1 MASELT
7 AADVTH
13 RLADQLQMLSQVAE
27 TLTFRLLDLEERLA
41 GQELQ
46 LKGGSAGSDLITGG
60 TELRLAETEGRLTR
74 LESLLE
80 SGLPGEVDLAEPVRH
95 LRSVEPDLEV
105 FAPAASDSEAED
117 VEPDDFEVDDSAVED
132 LDVVESVAGESVA
145 GEQGAFD
152 PIEPDPMEP
161 DPMDSDPIHL
171 ASIHAEQAQDA
182 TTTDD
187 FAFRDDPFLE
197 EHEQPFM
204 DELSA

>member
-13 RLADQLQMLSQVAE
+13 RLADQLQVLSQVAE

-46 LKGGSAGSDLITGG
+46 LQGGSAGSDLIADG
-60 TELRLAETEGRLTR
+60 TKLRLAETEERLTR

-80 SGLPGEVDLAEPVRH
+80 SGLAGEADLAVEADLAEPVRH
-95 LRSVEPDLEV
+95 LRSVEPDLGV
-105 FAPAASDSEAED
+105 FAPAAGDSEAED
-117 VEPDDFEVDDSAVED
+117 FGPEDFEADDPEAED
-132 LDVVESVAGESVA
+132 SGVVESGAGESVV
-145 GEQGAFD
+145 GEQGTFD

-161 DPMDSDPIHL
+161 DSIHL
-171 ASIHAEQAQDA
+171 APIHAEQAQDA
-182 TTTDD
+182 TTDD
-187 FAFRDDPFLE
+187 FAFRDDPFME

>member
-13 RLADQLQMLSQVAE
+13 RLADQLQVLSQVAE

-46 LKGGSAGSDLITGG
+46 LQGGSAGSDLIADG
-60 TELRLAETEGRLTR
+60 TELRLAETEERLTR

-80 SGLPGEVDLAEPVRH
+80 SGLAGEADLAVEADLAEPVRH
-95 LRSVEPDLEV
+95 LRSVEPDLGV
-105 FAPAASDSEAED
+105 FAPAAEDFEPQDFGADDPEAED
-117 VEPDDFEVDDSAVED
+117 SGV
-132 LDVVESVAGESVA
+132 GESVA
-145 GEQGAFD
+145 GEEGRFD
-152 PIEPDPMEP
+152 PIEPDPM
-161 DPMDSDPIHL
+161 DSDPLHL
-171 ASIHAEQAQDA
+171 APIHAEQAQDA
-182 TTTDD
+182 TTDD
-187 FAFRDDPFLE
+187 FAFRDDPFME

>member
-13 RLADQLQMLSQVAE
+13 RLADQLQVLSQVAE

-46 LKGGSAGSDLITGG
+46 LKGGSAGSDLIADG
-60 TELRLAETEGRLTR
+60 TELRLAETEERLTR

-80 SGLPGEVDLAEPVRH
+80 SGLGVEVDLAEPVRH

-105 FAPAASDSEAED
+105 FASAAGDSEAED
-117 VEPDDFEVDDSAVED
+117 VEPDDFEVDDSEAED
-132 LDVVESVAGESVA
+132 SGVVESVAGESVA

-152 PIEPDPMEP
+152 PME
-161 DPMDSDPIHL
+161 SDPIHL

-182 TTTDD
+182 TTDD

>member
-13 RLADQLQMLSQVAE
+13 RLADQLQVLSQVAE

-46 LKGGSAGSDLITGG
+46 LQGGSAGSDLIAGG
-60 TELRLAETEGRLTR
+60 TELRLAETEERLTR

-80 SGLPGEVDLAEPVRH
+80 SGLAGEADLAEPVRH
-95 LRSVEPDLEV
+95 LRSVEPDLGV
-105 FAPAASDSEAED
+105 FAPAAGDSEAED
-117 VEPDDFEVDDSAVED
+117 FEADDPEAEDSG
-132 LDVVESVAGESVA
+132 VVESGVGESVA
-145 GEQGAFD
+145 GEQGTFD

-161 DPMDSDPIHL
+161 DPMDSDPLHL
-171 ASIHAEQAQDA
+171 APIHAEQAQDA
-182 TTTDD
+182 TTDD
-187 FAFRDDPFLE
+187 FAFRDDPFME

>member
-46 LKGGSAGSDLITGG
+46 LQGGSAGSDLIAGG
-60 TELRLAETEGRLTR
+60 TELRLAETEERLTR

-80 SGLPGEVDLAEPVRH
+80 SGLAGEADLVEPVRH

-105 FAPAASDSEAED
+105 SAPEAED
-117 VEPDDFEVDDSAVED
+117 FGREDFGADDPEAEDSG
-132 LDVVESVAGESVA
+132 VVESGVGESVA
-145 GEQGAFD
+145 GEQGTFD
-152 PIEPDPMEP
+152 PIEP

-171 ASIHAEQAQDA
+171 APIHAEQAQDA
-182 TTTDD
+182 TTDD
-187 FAFRDDPFLE
+187 FAFRDDPFME

>member
-13 RLADQLQMLSQVAE
+13 RLADQLQVLSQVAE

-46 LKGGSAGSDLITGG
+46 LQGGAAGADLIADG
-60 TELRLAETEGRLTR
+60 TELRLAETEERLTR

-80 SGLPGEVDLAEPVRH
+80 SGLAVEADLAEPVRH
-95 LRSVEPDLEV
+95 LRSVEPDLGV
-105 FAPAASDSEAED
+105 FASAAGDSGAED
-117 VEPDDFEVDDSAVED
+117 FGSEDFEVDDPEAED
-132 LDVVESVAGESVA
+132 SGGLESVAGESVA

-152 PIEPDPMEP
+152 PIEPDPIEP
-161 DPMDSDPIHL
+161 DPIHL
-171 ASIHAEQAQDA
+171 APIHAEQAQDP
-182 TTTDD
+182 TTDD

>member
-13 RLADQLQMLSQVAE
+13 RLADQLQVLSQVAE

-46 LKGGSAGSDLITGG
+46 FQGGSAGCDLITGG
-60 TELRLAETEGRLTR
+60 TELRLAETEERLTR

-80 SGLPGEVDLAEPVRH
+80 SGLAVEADLAEPVRH

-105 FAPAASDSEAED
+105 FAPAAGDSEAED
-117 VEPDDFEVDDSAVED
+117 VEPEDFEVDDSEAED
-132 LDVVESVAGESVA
+132 SGVVESAAGESVA
-145 GEQGAFD
+145 GEPVAF
-152 PIEPDPMEP
+152 DPMEP

-182 TTTDD
+182 TTDD

>member
-13 RLADQLQMLSQVAE
+13 RLADQLQVLSQVAE

-46 LKGGSAGSDLITGG
+46 LQGGSAGSDLIAGG
-60 TELRLAETEGRLTR
+60 TELRLADTEERLTR

-80 SGLPGEVDLAEPVRH
+80 SGLAMEADLAEPVRH
-95 LRSVEPDLEV
+95 LRSVEPDLGV
-105 FAPAASDSEAED
+105 FAPAAGDSEAED
-117 VEPDDFEVDDSAVED
+117 FGPEDFGADDPEAEDSG
-132 LDVVESVAGESVA
+132 VVESGVGESVV
-145 GEQGAFD
+145 GEQGTFD
-152 PIEPDPMEP
+152 PIEPDPM
-161 DPMDSDPIHL
+161 DSDPLHL
-171 ASIHAEQAQDA
+171 APIHAEQAQDA
-182 TTTDD
+182 TTDD
-187 FAFRDDPFLE
+187 FAFRDDPFME

>member
-13 RLADQLQMLSQVAE
+13 RLADQLQVLSQVAE

-46 LKGGSAGSDLITGG
+46 FQGGSAGCDLISGG
-60 TELRLAETEGRLTR
+60 TELRLAETEERLTR

-80 SGLPGEVDLAEPVRH
+80 SGLAGEADLAEPVRH

-105 FAPAASDSEAED
+105 SASEAED
-117 VEPDDFEVDDSAVED
+117 FGPEDFGPEDFEPEDFGADDPEAED
-132 LDVVESVAGESVA
+132 SGVVESAAGESVA
-145 GEQGAFD
+145 GEPVAF
-152 PIEPDPMEP
+152 DPMEP
-161 DPMDSDPIHL
+161 DPMDSDPTHQ
-171 ASIHAEQAQDA
+171 APIHAEQAQDA

>member
-13 RLADQLQMLSQVAE
+13 RLADQLQVLSQVAE

-46 LKGGSAGSDLITGG
+46 LQGGAAGADLIAEG
-60 TELRLAETEGRLTR
+60 TELRLAETEERLTR
-74 LESLLE
+74 LEALLE
-80 SGLPGEVDLAEPVRH
+80 SGLAAETDGAVAERAPAEWVEPVRH

-105 FAPAASDSEAED
+105 TAS
-117 VEPDDFEVDDSAVED
+117 VVGD
-132 LDVVESVAGESVA
+132 LGAGESEA
-145 GEQGAFD
+145 GESEGLDSMELDSMDSD
-152 PIEPDPMEP
+152 PIEPDL
-161 DPMDSDPIHL
+161 IHPL
-171 ASIHAEQAQDA
+171 PIHAEQAQEVA
-182 TTTDD
+182 TDD
-187 FAFRDDPFLE
+187 FSFRDEPFLE

>member
-13 RLADQLQMLSQVAE
+13 RLADQLQVLSQVAE

-46 LKGGSAGSDLITGG
+46 LKGGSAGSDLIADG
-60 TELRLAETEGRLTR
+60 TELRLAETEERLTR

-152 PIEPDPMEP
+152 PMEPDPME
-161 DPMDSDPIHL
+161 SDPIHL

-182 TTTDD
+182 TTDD